1 MGVPYPSFC
10 CLVRRVEALE
20 SGGGGGG
27 TYTAG
32 SGLTLTGSE
41 FSVDES
47 YIATIAYVDSAIA
60 SASATPLGVTLA
72 LISGNYLN

>member
-10 CLVRRVEALE
+10 CLVRRVEVLE
-20 SGGGGGG
+20 AGGGGGG

-32 SGLTLTGSE
+32 SGLILTGTE

-47 YIATIAYVDSAIA
+47 YIATIDYVDSAIS
-60 SASATPLGVTLA
+60 SAATPLGITLA
-72 LISGNYLN
+72 LVSGNYLN